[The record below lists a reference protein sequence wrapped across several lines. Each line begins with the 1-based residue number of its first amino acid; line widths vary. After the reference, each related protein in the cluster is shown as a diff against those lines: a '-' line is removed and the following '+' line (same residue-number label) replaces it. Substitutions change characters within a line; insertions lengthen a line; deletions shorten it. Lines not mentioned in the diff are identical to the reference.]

1 MGPGIVEISGDG
13 EAGFRVRLDPPDP
26 AKPDQWFA
34 TAKEARGCAGGI
46 RLVTGW
52 RKVDLTGSG

>member
-1 MGPGIVEISGDG
+1 MDAGIVEISEG
-13 EAGFRVRLDPPDP
+13 EAGFRVRLLDPPDP

-46 RLVTGW
+46 RMVTGR
-52 RKVDLTGSG
+52 RKVDLTVV